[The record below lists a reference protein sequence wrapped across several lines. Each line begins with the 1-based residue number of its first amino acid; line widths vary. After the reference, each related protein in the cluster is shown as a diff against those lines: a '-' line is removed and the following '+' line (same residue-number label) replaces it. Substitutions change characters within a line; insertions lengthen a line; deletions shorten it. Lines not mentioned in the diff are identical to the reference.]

1 MVLSSSSSQGSHY
14 PGERPELGSLGPS
27 LDPPRLS
34 SAFLFL
40 GWEICLAQFFRT
52 KRPSIEGLMLIQ
64 VVPLC
69 NPITLAT
76 AVLACV
82 RACVCVCVCQRER
95 FKPCCVC
102 VCVCVCDRER
112 EIQAMPCVC
121 DRERDSSHAV
131 PILGP
136 SPICLDLFQVTAF
149 SLPLPYSYDV
159 IPRHTHTHTHFS
171 IFSPL
176 SSLVCLSLLCV
187 IP

>member
-1 MVLSSSSSQGSHY
+1 
-14 PGERPELGSLGPS
+14 LGPS

-82 RACVCVCVCQRER
+82 RACVCVCVCVCVCQRER
-95 FKPCCVC
+95 FKPCCVCVC

-149 SLPLPYSYDV
+149 SLPLPYSYEV
-159 IPRHTHTHTHFS
+159 IPRHTHTHFS